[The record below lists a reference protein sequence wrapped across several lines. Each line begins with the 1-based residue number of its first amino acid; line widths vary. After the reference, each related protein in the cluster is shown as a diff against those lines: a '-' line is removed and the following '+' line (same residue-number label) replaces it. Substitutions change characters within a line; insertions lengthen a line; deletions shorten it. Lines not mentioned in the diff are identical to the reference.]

1 MVTAPSL
8 AFGVRVATNAQAQPP
23 TPPSLLKAGALGAA
37 GITFMVVAA
46 AAPLTVLTGVAPLA
60 ISIGGIGAPA
70 GYLIA
75 GVVLAIFAA
84 GFTAMTRHTRGA
96 GAFYAYITLG
106 LGRTL
111 GAAAGLLAVISY
123 NALQIGVYGLL
134 GTQFA
139 AAFNRFTGYTAPWWL
154 FAGVGIALVWVL
166 GRRGIDV
173 GAKVLGVLLTAETL
187 ILVLLV
193 AAVLVK
199 GGNGGLT
206 AGTFSADAL
215 AHPGMLA
222 ILGFGFAAFMGFEST
237 ALYRGEA
244 RRPDR
249 TIPRATFAAVTFL
262 GLFYC
267 LVAWA
272 VVQAFGDAKVV
283 EVAGADPAGLFF
295 AAMDTYVGG
304 WASDVMYV
312 LVLTSVLAAQL
323 AFHNAINR
331 YAFSLAGDGLLP
343 SALGRSHPR
352 FLSPANAGAVQSV
365 LAAVVVAGF
374 AIAGADPYLQL
385 VLLVNT
391 PGVLGVLAL
400 QVLTSA
406 AVLAYFLRRRSLQG
420 AAAAMVFAALSTV
433 LLALALWS
441 IVAQIALLTG
451 AGAATNAFLVGLVPA
466 VLAAGVGWAFYLKK
480 RRPDTHALI
489 GGEDVRCAEAANSPI
504 RGASPAPASE
514 PGDPTAQA
522 GATA

>member
-1 MVTAPSL
+1 M
-8 AFGVRVATNAQAQPP
+8 ATTPQVQPP
-23 TPPSLLKAGALGAA
+23 TPPAQLKTGALGAA

-46 AAPLTVLTGVAPLA
+46 AAPLTILTGVAPLA

-75 GVVLAIFAA
+75 GVVLAIFAV

-106 LGRTL
+106 LGRTF
-111 GAAAGLLAVISY
+111 GAAAGMLAVISY
-123 NALQIGVYGLL
+123 NALHIGVYGLL

-139 AAFNRFTGYTAPWWL
+139 AAFTRFTGHTAPWWL
-154 FAGVGIALVWVL
+154 FAGVGIVLVWAL

-173 GAKVLGVLLTAETL
+173 GAKVLGVLLAAETL
-187 ILVLLV
+187 ILALLV
-193 AAVLVK
+193 VAVLVQ

-215 AHPGMLA
+215 SQPSMLA
-222 ILGFGFAAFMGFEST
+222 IFGFCFAAFMGFEST

-249 TIPRATFAAVTFL
+249 TIPRATFAAVAFL
-262 GLFYC
+262 ALFYC
-267 LVAWA
+267 LVGWA
-272 VVQAFGDAKVV
+272 VVQAFGDAEVV
-283 EVAGADPAGLFF
+283 AAAAADPAGLFF

-304 WASDVMYV
+304 WASDIMYV
-312 LVLTSVLAAQL
+312 LVLTSVLASQL

-331 YAFSLAGDGLLP
+331 YAFSLAHDGLLP
-343 SALGRSHPR
+343 GVLGRSHPR

-365 LAAVVVAGF
+365 LAAVVVAAF
-374 AIAGADPYLQL
+374 AIAGGDPYLQL
-385 VLLVNT
+385 LLLVNT
-391 PGVLGVLAL
+391 PGVLGVMVL

-406 AVLAYFLRRRSLQG
+406 AVLAYFLRRRSVRG
-420 AAAAMVFAALSTV
+420 ARAAMAFAALATV

-451 AGAATNAFLVGLVPA
+451 AGTATNAFLITLVPA
-466 VLAAGVGWAFYLKK
+466 VLAVGVGWSFYLKN
-480 RRPDTHALI
+480 RRPGVHALI
-489 GGEDVRCAEAANSPI
+489 GGEDVRRVEAAT
-504 RGASPAPASE
+504 SPAPAASASE
-514 PGDPTAQA
+514 PGDPAAPA